1 MNEEF
6 NAALETIPELVKKHL
21 RELDNTSTTSTAP
34 VTANLD
40 KPPPLPCLPSHGYGI
55 TDTFRHLQSTVLPS
69 LAQGHAGPRYY
80 GTVAL
85 PSSIIYTDI

>member
-6 NAALETIPELVKKHL
+6 NAALETIPEIVKKHL
-21 RELDNTSTTSTAP
+21 RELDYTATTSSVP

-40 KPPPLPCLPSHGYGI
+40 KLPQLPRLPSHGYGI
-55 TDTFRHLQSTVLPS
+55 SDTFHHLQSTVLPS

-80 GTVAL
+80 GNIAYIL
-85 PSSIIYTDI
+85 GIIY